1 MIRKMLAAL
10 LVLAC
15 AACQQSPLSYIGLGA
30 STPTTAD
37 TALATVQTDVTQAN
51 TAVGTAQSSLAQ
63 ANKDIAALQKII
75 DAAPPTPVPTSAGLT
90 VVLSGDMYQGDPLVT
105 ISVDGAQQGGTVDIT
120 AHHSQGTTQTVS
132 FPGPFNPSAAH
143 AVVVTFANDGWAG
156 SWANNQPDG
165 SDRNVY
171 IESVTLNGVT
181 VNGIAGN
188 NSSGTS
194 SLTHTATEAAMCCN
208 GTAAFAF
215 PATTSAFFVAPGGND
230 LASGTAATPFAS
242 VGRCQAAMANSPAVK
257 NCNVSA
263 TGGGYYDFSTCSIG
277 FDVIDDGEVWV
288 GDSNAVLDGGGKT
301 SAPFIMGPATNI
313 TLTGFKLQNFTGQ

>member
-10 LVLAC
+10 LVFAC

-75 DAAPPTPVPTSAGLT
+75 DAAPPAPAPTTNES
-90 VVLSGDMYQGDPLVT
+90 
-105 ISVDGAQQGGTVDIT
+105 
-120 AHHSQGTTQTVS
+120 
-132 FPGPFNPSAAH
+132 
-143 AVVVTFANDGWAG
+143 
-156 SWANNQPDG
+156 PDG
-165 SDRNVY
+165 TQISPGSGTITDASGSAWTLGADLTINENGKGAYKGWQSHQLVYHLHKVFVFGLDGNWYSWNGKDMIPDSSPLPPPNPAFYVVPGGSD
-171 IESVTLNGVT
+171 T
-181 VNGIAGN
+181 A
-188 NSSGTS
+188 SGTS
-194 SLTHTATEAAMCCN
+194 TAPFESL
-208 GTAAFAF
+208 
-215 PATTSAFFVAPGGND
+215 
-230 LASGTAATPFAS
+230 
-242 VGRCQAAMANSPAVK
+242 GRCQAAMANSSDIK
-257 NCNVSA
+257 QCNVSA
-263 TGGGYYDFSTCSIG
+263 TGGGYYDFSSCSIG

-288 GDSNAVLDGGGKT
+288 GDPNAVLDGGGKT